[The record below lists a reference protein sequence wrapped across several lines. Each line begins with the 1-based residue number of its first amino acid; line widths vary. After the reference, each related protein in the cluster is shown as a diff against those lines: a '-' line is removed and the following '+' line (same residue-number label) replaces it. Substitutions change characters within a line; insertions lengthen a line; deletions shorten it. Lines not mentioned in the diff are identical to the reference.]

1 MGVLDGSRAL
11 VTGGASGIGLAT
23 AMQLLSDGATVAVL
37 DIAVTGPPGVVYV
50 QADLSDDAAVRVAVA
65 TTIEA
70 LGGLD
75 ILVNNAGIGAQGTVE
90 ETADSEWHQLLEV
103 NVVGTARVTRAA
115 LPALRRS
122 THGSIV
128 NVSSIVAMIGLPR
141 RVAYSATKGAILAM
155 TRAMATDLIHDGVRV
170 NAVVPG
176 TVDTPW
182 IGRLLA
188 AADDPVAERRM
199 LEARQPQG
207 RLITAEEV
215 ARAIVQ
221 LASPLSGSTTGTSLA
236 VDGGLIGL
244 RPGPA
249 PR

>member
-23 AMQLLSDGATVAVL
+23 VMQLLSDGATVAAL
-37 DIAVTGPPGVVYV
+37 DKAVTGPTGAVYV
-50 QADLSDDAAVRVAVA
+50 QADLSDDAAVQAAVA
-65 TTIEA
+65 TAIDT

-90 ETADSEWHQLLEV
+90 ETADSEWHQLLQV

-170 NAVVPG
+170 NAVIPG

-215 ARAIVQ
+215 ARAIVH
-221 LASPLSGSTTGTSLA
+221 LASPLSGSTTGTALA

-249 PR
+249 PQ